1 MLTNI
6 NVRGGSLNLK
16 KFLKMVIPGISK
28 LFVIYRL
35 YIKNTKRLPRKF
47 IIDSDR
53 KLVYLNNPKVACSS
67 IKISMFGEQPGIINS
82 RLCEILSNVWFL
94 VLRIN
99 AYSIRMIS
107 AGIVICLVVCCAY
120 RILVNLYVG
129 FFYFPVVWTN
139 LILQGSTD

>member
-16 KFLKMVIPGISK
+16 KLLKMVIPGISK

-53 KLVYLNNPKVACSS
+53 KLVYLN
-67 IKISMFGEQPGIINS
+67 
-82 RLCEILSNVWFL
+82 
-94 VLRIN
+94 
-99 AYSIRMIS
+99 
-107 AGIVICLVVCCAY
+107 
-120 RILVNLYVG
+120 
-129 FFYFPVVWTN
+129 
-139 LILQGSTD
+139 